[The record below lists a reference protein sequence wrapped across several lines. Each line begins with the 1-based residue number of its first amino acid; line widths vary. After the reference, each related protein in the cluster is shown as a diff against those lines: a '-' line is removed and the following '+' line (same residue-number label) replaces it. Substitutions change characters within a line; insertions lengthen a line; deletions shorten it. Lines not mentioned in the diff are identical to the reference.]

1 MGAKFLI
8 AHPDTLTLHALE
20 VALRDEHHN
29 LRVAHEGL
37 DAIDRALD
45 EKPDAIVLG
54 VNLPGL
60 NGLDVVRALR
70 ALEPTKRIPIL
81 LIADDSEEAVRVAH
95 ANLPL
100 VNCMVGPIDLA
111 AFREQSEKLLR
122 ARVAAPAPEP
132 RAVEPDQP
140 LAAISDPVTGLYAR
154 HYLLHRLAYEAARS
168 ARYQNPLACILFGV
182 DEADALVEKH
192 GRATTDRLFIEVA
205 NIFRRAARVTDV
217 IGRAGDDEFL
227 MIAPHTDAN
236 GARHSAT
243 RLQRMICE
251 HQFDLLGKHTRVNI
265 SVGFAATAGASFADN
280 LALLGRAEAALV
292 RAREGKEKI
301 VEG

>member
-60 NGLDVVRALR
+60 NGVDVVRALR
-70 ALEPTKRIPIL
+70 ALEPTKRIPVL
-81 LIADDSEEAVRVAH
+81 LIADDAEEAVRVAH
-95 ANLPL
+95 AGLPL
-100 VNCMVGPIDLA
+100 VNCMVGPLDLA
-111 AFREQSEKLLR
+111 AFREESDKLLHAR
-122 ARVAAPAPEP
+122 APVPEP
-132 RAVEPDQP
+132 RVGEPDQQ

-154 HYLLHRLAYEAARS
+154 HYLVHRLAYEAARS
-168 ARYQNPLACILFGV
+168 ARYQNPLACLLFGV
-182 DEADALVEKH
+182 EELAALSEKH
-192 GRATTDRLFIEVA
+192 GRATSDRLLIEVA
-205 NIFRRAARVTDV
+205 NVFRRAARVTDV

-227 MIAPHTDAN
+227 MVAPHTDAN

-243 RLQRMICE
+243 RLQRLICE
-251 HQFDLLGKHTRVNI
+251 HHFDLPIKHLRINI
-265 SVGFAATAGASFADN
+265 AVGFAATVGASFADN
-280 LALLGRAEAALV
+280 LALLGRAEAALIQ
-292 RAREGKEKI
+292 AKEGKEKVI
-301 VEG
+301 EG